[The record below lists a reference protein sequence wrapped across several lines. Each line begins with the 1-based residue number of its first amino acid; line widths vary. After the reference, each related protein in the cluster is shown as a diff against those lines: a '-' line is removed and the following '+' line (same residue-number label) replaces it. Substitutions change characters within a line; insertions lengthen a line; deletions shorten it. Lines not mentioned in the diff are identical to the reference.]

1 MSSIGV
7 QRDDGRVADR
17 MENYTK
23 FWQQDPK
30 KEQDVDNENRLHSYT
45 EVVNGKHP
53 LSVLFCR
60 S

>member
-1 MSSIGV
+1 MSSTGV

-30 KEQDVDNENRLHSYT
+30 KEQDVDTENRLHNYT
-45 EVVNGKHP
+45 EVVNGKHS
-53 LSVLFCR
+53 LSVLFCKF
-60 S
+60 